1 MKGGEAPA
9 AAPGAD
15 SVPPP
20 SEAESAPAF
29 SPAIHDPHRAS
40 FFCSQRDDPNR
51 PETSAGVDLGFDR
64 AFENKTL
71 PNSLKPSCATF
82 SRSEEPLF
90 PSPICQAGQF
100 YCWEQKQ
107 MMQSTYTEPAGGVVE
122 PSVSGVSWAAVA
134 AGAVASCA
142 LTLVLLS
149 LGTGL
154 GLSAVSPWGDA
165 GVSTTTFKIG
175 TGLYFIVMAMI
186 SSAIGGY
193 IAGRLRTK
201 WTGVHTDEVY
211 FRDTAHGFLAWAFAS
226 VLGAVLLASPAS
238 SLIGGAASGATQ
250 AAAGAA
256 QSSPM
261 DGYVDTLLRPDT
273 AQPSAN
279 PQDSRGELVRLF
291 TTSFHNGSDL
301 APADRTYVA
310 KVVSA
315 RTGLAQPEAE
325 KRVTEVTNQ
334 VKSDLDKARK
344 NAARLALW
352 LTASLI
358 IGAFSASL
366 AATEGGG
373 LRDGTW
379 GNKSLR
385 VRTNPT

>member
-1 MKGGEAPA
+1 MNDTVLIR
-9 AAPGAD
+9 PGVD
-15 SVPPP
+15 TG
-20 SEAESAPAF
+20 ESAIAAV
-29 SPAIHDPHRAS
+29 SWPAI
-40 FFCSQRDDPNR
+40 
-51 PETSAGVDLGFDR
+51 
-64 AFENKTL
+64 
-71 PNSLKPSCATF
+71 
-82 SRSEEPLF
+82 
-90 PSPICQAGQF
+90 
-100 YCWEQKQ
+100 
-107 MMQSTYTEPAGGVVE
+107 
-122 PSVSGVSWAAVA
+122 A
-134 AGAVASCA
+134 AGAVVSCA
-142 LTLVLLS
+142 LTLVLLAF
-149 LGTGL
+149 GIGL
-154 GLSAVSPWGDA
+154 GLSVVSPWSGA
-165 GVSTTTFKIG
+165 GVSATTFKIG
-175 TGLYFIVMAMI
+175 TGLYLIVIAML
-186 SSAIGGY
+186 SSSIGGY

-238 SLIGGAASGATQ
+238 SLDGGAASGATQ
-250 AAAGAA
+250 AAANSA
-256 QSSPM
+256 QSSGPM
-261 DGYVDTLLRPDT
+261 DGYVDTLLRADT

-291 TTSFHNGSDL
+291 TTSFRNGNDL

-315 RTGLAQPEAE
+315 RTGLPQPEAE

-344 NAARLALW
+344 NAAQLALW

-379 GNKSLR
+379 GHKSLR
-385 VRTNPT
+385 FRTNQT